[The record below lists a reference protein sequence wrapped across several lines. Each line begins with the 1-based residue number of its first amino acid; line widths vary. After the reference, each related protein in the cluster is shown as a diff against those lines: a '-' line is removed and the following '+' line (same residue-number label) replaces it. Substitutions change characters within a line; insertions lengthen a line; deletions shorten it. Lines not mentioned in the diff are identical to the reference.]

1 MGNRKEEAFY
11 GHSMKPFEID
21 EPGKNSRS
29 VLPANAG
36 IQNLL
41 KILDSD
47 FHRNDGKS
55 EFRTFFEAFK
65 GGHLKIHLRLLILG
79 IVLCLALPAAAAAWA
94 ADAPL
99 RIGVLAI
106 RGTDQ
111 CLDAWTPTADY
122 LNRQVAGR
130 RFRIVPLTHEQ
141 IHPYV
146 REGKVDF
153 ILTNSASY
161 VELEYHYRVSRIATL
176 KERHPGGV
184 STQYGGVVFCRSDRT
199 DIRTFSE
206 LTGKS
211 FMAVS
216 EVSLGGWIMAW
227 REFKESGIDP
237 YTDFKSLSFG
247 ETHDQVVYAVRDRR
261 VDAGTVRTGTLEAL
275 SAEGNIDL
283 SDFYV
288 FPMRHETDEVLPY
301 LCTTR
306 QYPGWPMA
314 RVKHTPDSLA
324 EKVSVA
330 LLKMPPDAI
339 AAQVSGYAGWT
350 IPSDYQ
356 PVHECMKFL
365 KIGPY
370 EDLGRITFSDI
381 LHTYGHWI
389 ILATALFC
397 IMGGFAMAAMNLNK
411 RMKAANIRLH
421 GEMELRR
428 EKERELHLAKEM
440 AESATRAKSEF
451 LANMS
456 HEIRTPMNGVIAAAD
471 LALGEPV
478 PPKIEHYLK
487 IIHGSAYSLLGIIND
502 ILDFSKI
509 EAGKFELKERVFRLG
524 QVIDQVMELFVNKA
538 AEKGIEL
545 LVDMEVNAPKLLQG
559 DPLRLQQILTN
570 LVSNAI
576 KFTDTGGVIR
586 MDVMELPET
595 QEAAAGDEIVLDF
608 SVTDTGTG
616 IAPEYIGQLFEPFSQ
631 ADTSSTRKYEGTG
644 LGLSI
649 CKQLVTMMGG
659 EIGVQSELGKGSKFY
674 FTVRMR
680 RPADESLPRL
690 VVPQDIRGL
699 KVLVVD
705 DLADSRTIMRK
716 MLTSLGFKVET
727 LPSGVDAMRRLQ
739 PDKMRDDP
747 VELIMMDWKM
757 PEMDGIETSRRIREE
772 LGLTL
777 PIIMMTAFGKEE
789 QRIRAQAAGINGYL
803 TKPIYPST
811 LFDAIMDGF
820 GKEGFKA
827 PGREKEFT
835 TKASIYRKPLRGARI
850 LVAEDNPTNQQV
862 ALAILEG
869 AGMAVTIVNNG
880 EEAVQAVQAGPFDAV
895 LMDIQM
901 PRMNGYEATRTIR
914 QIPELAHLPIVA
926 MTAHAM
932 KGDEEKCLEA
942 GMDGYISK
950 PVNQDRLFHTLWRV
964 IRAHG
969 GDLKSIASAATDI
982 EAGVGGDRDGVK
994 PDRELSEPEVPT
1006 EQPFMLP
1013 AALPGIDIGR
1023 TLKALE
1029 IDGPTFMRILKGFE
1043 AHHRPMGEKL
1053 REAFAASDV
1062 EQIRQVAHAL
1072 KGSGANIGAAALS
1085 AAAASLEEASSGESP
1100 APQHLGKLIDAVV
1113 AALDQVLTSIQT
1125 LESAKPAPEAVSA
1138 SPEACLSL
1146 EELLQ
1151 ELAGA
1156 VDRADPEHIMKLM
1169 PAIEQQAGSCQQMDR
1184 CSLKTLETQLA
1195 RYDYDE
1201 ALETIRKLSKKG
1213 QKVP

>member
-1 MGNRKEEAFY
+1 MENRKEEAFD
-11 GHSMKPFEID
+11 GRSMKPT
-21 EPGKNSRS
+21 KSRH
-29 VLPANAG
+29 
-36 IQNLL
+36 I
-41 KILDSD
+41 
-47 FHRNDGKS
+47 
-55 EFRTFFEAFK
+55 
-65 GGHLKIHLRLLILG
+65 KIHMRLLILG
-79 IVLCLALPAAAAAWA
+79 IVLCLAHPAAAGAWA

-99 RIGVLAI
+99 RIGVLAV

-111 CLDAWTPTADY
+111 CLDTWTPTADY
-122 LNRQVAGR
+122 LTRQVAGR
-130 RFRIVPLTHEQ
+130 RFRIVPLTHDQ

-184 STQYGGVVFCRSDRT
+184 STQYGGVIFTRSDRA

-206 LTGKS
+206 LAGKS

-216 EVSLGGWIMAW
+216 EASLGGWLMAW
-227 REFKESGIDP
+227 REFRESGIDP
-237 YTDFKSLSFG
+237 HADFKSLRFG
-247 ETHDQVVYAVRDRR
+247 ETHDQVVYAVRDGR

-275 SAEGNIDL
+275 SNEGNIDL

-288 FPMRHETDEVLPY
+288 FPQRHDTDQALPY

-330 LLKMPPDAI
+330 LLQMPPDAI
-339 AAQVSGYAGWT
+339 AAQASGCAGWT
-350 IPSDYQ
+350 IPLDYQ

-381 LHTYGHWI
+381 LHMYGHWI

-421 GEMELRR
+421 GEMELRM

-471 LALGEPV
+471 LAMSEQV

-524 QVIDQVMELFVNKA
+524 EVIDRVMELFVNKA

-545 LVDMEVNAPKLLQG
+545 LVDMDMNAPKLLQG

-576 KFTDTGGVIR
+576 KFTDSGGVIR
-586 MDVMELPET
+586 MDVRELAENGK
-595 QEAAAGDEIVLDF
+595 AVSDEEVVLDF
-608 SVTDTGTG
+608 SVTDTGIG
-616 IAPEYIGQLFEPFSQ
+616 IAPEYIGLLFEPFSQ
-631 ADTSSTRKYEGTG
+631 ADTSSTRKHEGTG

-659 EIGVQSELGKGSKFY
+659 EIGVKSQIGKGSKFY
-674 FTVRMR
+674 FTVHMR
-680 RPADESLPRL
+680 RPMAESLPRL
-690 VVPQDIRGL
+690 VVPPDIRGL

-727 LPSGVDAMRRLQ
+727 LPSGVDAIQRLQ

-757 PEMDGIETSRRIREE
+757 PEMDGIATSKRIRDE

-789 QRIRAQAAGINGYL
+789 QRIKAQAAGINGYL

-827 PGREKEFT
+827 PGREKQFT

-862 ALAILEG
+862 AQAILEG
-869 AGMAVTIVNNG
+869 AGMTVIIVNNG
-880 EEAVQAVQAGPFDAV
+880 EEAVKAVQNASFDAV

-901 PRMNGYEATRTIR
+901 PRMNGYEATRKIR
-914 QIPELAHLPIVA
+914 QIPELANLPIVA

-964 IRAHG
+964 IRSRG
-969 GDLKSIASAATDI
+969 GALKSAATVI
-982 EAGVGGDRDGVK
+982 ESIAAGVGDGRDALIS
-994 PDRELSEPEVPT
+994 DRELSEPEVPT
-1006 EQPFMLP
+1006 EPPFMLP
-1013 AALPGIDIGR
+1013 AALPGIEIGR

-1029 IDGPTFMRILKGFE
+1029 IDGPTFMRILEGFE

-1053 REAFAASDV
+1053 REAFAANDI
-1062 EQIRQVAHAL
+1062 EQIRQLAHAL

-1085 AAAASLEEASSGESP
+1085 AAAASLEEACSGEPP
-1100 APQHLGKLIDAVV
+1100 APEQLKELIDAVV
-1113 AALDQVLTSIQT
+1113 PAFDQVLASIQT
-1125 LESAKPAPEAVSA
+1125 LEIAKSAPEAVAA

-1169 PAIEQQAGSCQQMDR
+1169 PAIERQAGSCQQIDR
-1184 CSLKTLETQLA
+1184 CSLKTLETQIA

>member
-1 MGNRKEEAFY
+1 MADVEPLGGARGLGNRKEEAFD
-11 GHSMKPFEID
+11 GRSMKPT
-21 EPGKNSRS
+21 KSR
-29 VLPANAG
+29 
-36 IQNLL
+36 NLKL
-41 KILDSD
+41 
-47 FHRNDGKS
+47 R
-55 EFRTFFEAFK
+55 
-65 GGHLKIHLRLLILG
+65 LRLLILG
-79 IVLCLALPAAAAAWA
+79 IVLCLAHPAAAGAWA

-99 RIGVLAI
+99 RIGVLAV

-111 CLDAWTPTADY
+111 CLDTWTPMADY
-122 LNRQVAGR
+122 LTRQVAGR
-130 RFRIVPLTHEQ
+130 RFRIVPLTHDQ

-184 STQYGGVVFCRSDRT
+184 STQYGGVIFCRSDRT

-206 LTGKS
+206 LVGKS

-216 EVSLGGWIMAW
+216 EASLGGWIMAW
-227 REFKESGIDP
+227 REFQESGIDP

-247 ETHDQVVYAVRDRR
+247 EIHDQVVYAVRDGR

-288 FPMRHETDEVLPY
+288 FPNRHDTGQALPY

-306 QYPGWPMA
+306 EYPGWPMA

-330 LLKMPPDAI
+330 LLQMPPDAI
-339 AAQVSGYAGWT
+339 AAQSSGYAGWT
-350 IPSDYQ
+350 IPLDYQ

-389 ILATALFC
+389 ILAMALFC

-471 LALGEPV
+471 LAMSEQV

-487 IIHGSAYSLLGIIND
+487 IIHESAYSLLGIIND

-524 QVIDQVMELFVNKA
+524 EVIDRVMELFVNKA

-545 LVDMEVNAPKLLQG
+545 LVDMDMSTPKLLQG

-576 KFTDTGGVIR
+576 KFTDSGGVIR
-586 MDVMELPET
+586 MDVRELAENGK
-595 QEAAAGDEIVLDF
+595 AASDDEIVLDF

-674 FTVRMR
+674 FTVHMR
-680 RPADESLPRL
+680 RPMAESLPRL
-690 VVPQDIRGL
+690 VVPPDIRGL

-727 LPSGVDAMRRLQ
+727 LPSGVDALQRLQ
-739 PDKMRDDP
+739 PDMMRDDP

-757 PEMDGIETSRRIREE
+757 PEMDGIATSKRIREE

-789 QRIRAQAAGINGYL
+789 QRIKAQAAGINGYL

-820 GKEGFKA
+820 GKEGFKT
-827 PGREKEFT
+827 PGREKQFT

-862 ALAILEG
+862 AQAILEG
-869 AGMAVTIVNNG
+869 AGMTVTIVNNG
-880 EEAVQAVQAGPFDAV
+880 EEAVKAVQNASFDAV

-901 PRMNGYEATRTIR
+901 PRMNGYEATRMIR
-914 QIPELAHLPIVA
+914 QIPERANLPIVA

-964 IRAHG
+964 IRSRG
-969 GDLKSIASAATDI
+969 GALKSAATVI
-982 EAGVGGDRDGVK
+982 ESIAAGVGGGREAESS
-994 PDRELSEPEVPT
+994 DRELSEPEVPT
-1006 EQPFMLP
+1006 EPPFMLP
-1013 AALPGIDIGR
+1013 PALPGIDIGR

-1053 REAFAASDV
+1053 REAFAANDV
-1062 EQIRQVAHAL
+1062 EQIRQIAHAL

-1085 AAAASLEEASSGESP
+1085 VAAASLEDACSGEPPASP
-1100 APQHLGKLIDAVV
+1100 HLGELIDAVV
-1113 AALDQVLTSIQT
+1113 AALDQVLASIQT
-1125 LESAKPAPEAVSA
+1125 LETAKSAPEAVSV

-1146 EELLQ
+1146 DELLQ
-1151 ELAGA
+1151 ELADA

-1169 PAIEQQAGSCQQMDR
+1169 PAIEQQAGSCQQIDR
-1184 CSLKTLETQLA
+1184 CALKTLETQIA